1 MSKDVKKKGF
11 TLVELVVVLAIFGL
25 LASITGLGLYSWT
38 RYSINKENNENARTI
53 FLAAQESLTHMQAS
67 GTLNEFVDSFITED
81 NRTPVA
87 SISPEINPNLI
98 TRLYTIFY
106 TPGSLENRALSTNE
120 AVRKMLSPYLEGTDV
135 FNHTFAIEFDP
146 QDGVVYS
153 VFYSKKAD
161 SLSYEVPANSTNES
175 GIVGIAQR
183 DSASLNDRLVGYYV
197 ADLTD
202 IRPTQGPQII
212 VTEPVTPKPLLVN
225 KEELY
230 VHFDLGAEYQEFEKY
245 DYTIKLYS
253 PDSTSQPLVTLTIP
267 KAQVNNV
274 KNNNSKTIDAV
285 AKYNNK
291 REKEIKLKAELR
303 NNCFDVIL
311 DAIDI
316 QTISKCDILSVAN
329 GSVKNFEIKNKNQ
342 NGNGNNTDAF
352 VNFNGTYSIFNVF
365 QCLGSIDFDSIYCEV
380 EVKLNENQIIT
391 KRSEKAE
398 DIFFAS
404 RSLSESENKKIECEL
419 SYMRHIFNTVYFEAM
434 IENNSET
441 NGGQIKHFSF
451 LYKLIDDVKF
461 NNNLVYNSN
470 GNSVKSFPTIS
481 TLSGKSEFD
490 GMDNTISNLNIDSNV
505 YSVAFNLGIY
515 GVNKGYIHNLKLEDA
530 TLSSSLNNDSYGAG
544 LIVGKN
550 ENTISSVEVTL
561 TGNVNKNAGSI
572 SGINEGIIKNCIA
585 NGEITGDS
593 NIGGISGLNIG
604 VNNIWHQQN
613 KGIVS
618 ECTSSVYIY
627 AENLGSSNLGG
638 IVGKNEK
645 QALVE
650 KCEYISIRNLNT
662 VINSFETNPFS
673 CGESAGKEYLL
684 YGENIGG
691 IIGYNLTG
699 RVIHCNTIAEDS
711 DNNAYIL
718 GYKNIGGIIGRDDNK
733 VSSNQDYYINN
744 NKNSLN
750 IIGVQQLG
758 GIVGSLEGGQDD
770 NSSAHN
776 NITIAECINYGV
788 TVLVKEDEISNK
800 TLDAK
805 LAGGITSW
813 LGKNGEIKDCT
824 VAIDIND
831 DTKKKLLK
839 FSNGDYVGGITGQN
853 RGKIYTYNSNIEHTV
868 LVAGDDYVGG
878 LVGINEGASPDNADY
893 NDNRP
898 CEIKNQ
904 FITSGIVNGD
914 NYIGGMIGVNQK
926 DINIANSEIDGVVV
940 VGNNYVGGLIGWN
953 RRNLQSDNSP
963 VHDIISVTGV
973 DFVGGLIG
981 LNDDKTVYRQRVN
994 VTGGIEGN
1002 NYVGGLIGRNLG
1014 IIKLDSLQ
1022 NININKVS
1030 GSNYIGG
1037 IVGKN
1042 GDLSD
1047 EGPGSKNSIFSYILE
1062 YSITSSNVSGTGENI
1077 GGIAG
1082 YNYGKISTSGTGNNS
1097 VKVSGKQNIGGL
1109 VGYNCVNSIVD
1120 NQTVKN
1126 SLVNGT
1132 VENVGGLF
1140 GYNDGGI
1147 SFYNGS
1153 GSTNVVKVECD
1164 ANNVGGLA
1172 GYNDKNG
1179 SFVSA
1184 YLSNDSTIKGK
1195 DYVGWLAGYNAGKIH
1210 SNDKNN
1216 YSDYNNQIKNYVTVE
1231 GNKFIGG
1238 LVGLNESGYVNQRV
1252 TGGTVKGNDYV
1263 GGAYGCYKDKN
1274 NNITISTNIEGV
1286 TVNGNNIG
1294 GLTGCFDI
1302 GSGAVVNINS
1312 YALSNTL
1319 KGSNAGGTVSVIE
1332 KNNTL
1337 QVSTISNVQIE
1348 IESGNAGGI
1357 AAINYGTITNST
1369 IKDSILN
1376 YKNNSC
1382 NVGAIAAINEG
1393 IISNVISINNV
1404 LINSNSV
1411 SPLSEGVVASY
1422 AGRLVGING
1431 SIYKLNN
1438 NDIKIEQCKVVNLI
1452 NDGEI
1457 LKDLIG
1463 LNISGYVEN
1472 YYFESNDNNN
1482 ISAALNNNIGNT
1494 NGVTIEEPVKN
1505 GNKWNFSFN
1514 TVNDSDNKYLLKVY
1528 GLYAHNGIVEQNL
1541 LKESDYPNA
1550 GTVWIRNE
1558 NNYTYTL
1565 TLDSAENING
1575 FRIQVDH
1582 YNNNNNNNDNWNDL
1596 KYCAIAEKSYFFD
1609 VSLPDIDFN
1618 VVRSEDKNRFT
1629 VEFMP
1634 VSSPDKNY
1642 IQNYLLMYE
1651 LDNSGTLIE
1660 NIIDDNTTSVELD
1673 LSEHAGK
1680 KVKFSVIAKVV
1691 DGTSV
1696 YKNSDIIWSQE
1707 FDIGDTIQMSSLPE
1721 ENNSNE
1727 STASVIQETQKN
1739 NEEGENVN
1747 ETVTQE

>member
-1 MSKDVKKKGF
+1 MSKGVKKKGF

-67 GTLNEFVDSFITED
+67 GTLSEYSNLVVSDAD
-81 NRTPVA
+81 KTPTA
-87 SISPEINPNLI
+87 SISPEISENI
-98 TRLYTIFY
+98 SDRLYTIFY
-106 TPGSLENRALSTNE
+106 TPGSLEYRTLNTNE
-120 AVRKMLSPYLEGTDV
+120 LVRKMLSPYLEGTDV
-135 FNHTFAIEFDP
+135 FNHAFAIEFDP
-146 QDGVVYS
+146 RDGVVYS

-161 SLSYEVPANSTNES
+161 SLEYETDGNTKES
-175 GIVGIAQR
+175 GIVGIAKR
-183 DSASLNDRLVGYYV
+183 DSGTLKDRLLGYYV

-212 VTEPVTPKPLLVN
+212 VTEPLTPKPLLVN
-225 KEELY
+225 EEELY
-230 VHFDLGAEYQEFEKY
+230 VHFDLGADYQEFEKY
-245 DYTIKLYS
+245 DYEIKIYS
-253 PDSTSQPLVTLTIP
+253 PSDPEPIVTLNIP
-267 KAQVNNV
+267 NKEVYSI
-274 KNNNSKTIDAV
+274 KSGKSKTVSASAV
-285 AKYNNK
+285 YGDGKKNDI
-291 REKEIKLKAELR
+291 RLKAEIR
-303 NNCFDVIL
+303 KNCFDKNCFDVIL
-311 DAIDI
+311 DAVDI
-316 QTISKCDILSVAN
+316 QTLSKYEHLRLHDN
-329 GSVKNFEIKNKNQ
+329 GKIKIINGEKNNK
-342 NGNGNNTDAF
+342 TDF
-352 VNFNGTYSIFNVF
+352 SSFKDTYSIFNVF
-365 QCLGSIDFDSIYCEV
+365 QSNEIINFYSIYCDV
-380 EVKLNENQIIT
+380 SVRVVDT
-391 KRSEKAE
+391 KGTQSLINKTSGVE
-398 DIFFAS
+398 DIMYAG
-404 RSLSESENKKIECEL
+404 RTIDGNGNNKKMTIDIK
-419 SYMRHIFNTVYFEAM
+419 YMRHLFNIAYWEK
-434 IENNSET
+434 IKNNSD
-441 NGGQIKHFSF
+441 NKLNNSDNKLVINYNQKNDLDFS
-451 LYKLIDDVKF
+451 IAHI
-461 NNNLVYNSN
+461 YNSASNSDDNINTFIPIPVLYDNSSYEGN
-470 GNSVKSFPTIS
+470 GNKIQN
-481 TLSGKSEFD
+481 LKFD
-490 GMDNTISNLNIDSNV
+490 SKILGTMNVGIFGINRGSISNLNLN
-505 YSVAFNLGIY
+505 N
-515 GVNKGYIHNLKLEDA
+515 A
-530 TLSSSLNNDSYGAG
+530 TLNSEISNDDYGTG
-544 LIVGKN
+544 LIAGKN
-550 ENTISSVEVTL
+550 ENIISGIVVTL
-561 TGNVNKNAGSI
+561 TGNVNKNAGGI
-572 SGINEGIIKNCIA
+572 VGINEGTIDNCVA
-585 NGEITGDS
+585 NGEIAGDS
-593 NIGGISGLNIG
+593 NVGGISGLNIG
-604 VNNIWHQQN
+604 INNIWYQQN

-618 ECTSSVYIY
+618 ECNSSVYIY

-650 KCEYISIRNLNT
+650 KCEYISSRNLNK
-662 VINSFETNPFS
+662 VIDSFETNPFS

-684 YGENIGG
+684 YGENVGG
-691 IIGYNLTG
+691 IIGYNLSG
-699 RVIHCNTIAEDS
+699 RIINCKALAEYP
-711 DNNAYIL
+711 DNNGYIL

-770 NSSAHN
+770 KSSAHN

-788 TVLVKEDEISNK
+788 TVLVKEDEVSNK

-831 DTKKKLLK
+831 ANKTELLK
-839 FSNGDYVGGITGQN
+839 FSNGDYVGGITGLN

-878 LVGINEGASPDNADY
+878 LVGINEGASPDNTDY

-904 FITSGIVNGD
+904 LITSGIVNGD
-914 NYIGGMIGVNQK
+914 NYVGGMIGVNQK

-1002 NYVGGLIGRNLG
+1002 NYVGGLIGQNLG
-1014 IIKLDSLQ
+1014 IIELDSLQ
-1022 NININKVS
+1022 NININEVS

-1037 IVGKN
+1037 LVGKN

-1047 EGPGSKNSIFSYILE
+1047 EGSDSKNSIFSYILE

-1109 VGYNCVNSIVD
+1109 VGYNCVSSIVD

-1126 SLVNGT
+1126 SLVSGT

-1140 GYNDGGI
+1140 GYNDGAI
-1147 SFYNGS
+1147 SFYNDS

-1164 ANNVGGLA
+1164 ADNVGGLA

-1179 SFVSA
+1179 FFVST

-1195 DYVGWLAGYNAGKIH
+1195 DYVGWLAGYNAGNIY
-1210 SNDKNN
+1210 SADLNN
-1216 YSDYNNQIKNYVTVE
+1216 PTDYNKQISNIVNVE
-1231 GNKFIGG
+1231 GNKYVGG
-1238 LVGLNESGYVNQRV
+1238 LAGLNEIGNVCQKV
-1252 TGGTVKGNDYV
+1252 VGGTVTGNNYV

-1274 NNITISTNIEGV
+1274 NINITISTNIEDV
-1286 TVNGNNIG
+1286 TVKGNNIG

-1302 GSGAVVNINS
+1302 GSGVVVNIKS
-1312 YALSNTL
+1312 YALSSTL
-1319 KGSNAGGTVSVIE
+1319 KGSNAGGTVSVVE

-1369 IKDSILN
+1369 IKGSILT

-1393 IISNVISINNV
+1393 IISDVISINNV
-1404 LINSNSV
+1404 LINSDSV
-1411 SPLSEGVVASY
+1411 SPLSEGVVASN

-1438 NDIKIEQCKVVNLI
+1438 NNIKIEQCKVVNLI

-1463 LNISGYVEN
+1463 LNVSGYVEN
-1472 YYFESNDNNN
+1472 YHFESNDNNN

-1528 GLYAHNGIVEQNL
+1528 SLYAHNGIVEQSL
-1541 LKESDYPNA
+1541 LKESDYPTA
-1550 GTVWIRNE
+1550 GTEWIRND

-1582 YNNNNNNNDNWNDL
+1582 YYNNDNWNDL
-1596 KYCAIAEKSYFFD
+1596 KYCTITEKSYFFN
-1609 VSLPDIDFN
+1609 VSLPDVDYS
-1618 VVRSEDKNRFT
+1618 VVRSDDKEHFT
-1629 VEFMP
+1629 VGF
-1634 VSSPDKNY
+1634 SPIATPDNDYIKNY
-1642 IQNYLLMYE
+1642 SLVYKLNDSLYE
-1651 LDNSGTLIE
+1651 LDFDNGKT
-1660 NIIDDNTTSVELD
+1660 NIELD
-1673 LSEHAGK
+1673 LSEYTGK

-1691 DGTSV
+1691 DGDSV

-1707 FDIGDTIQMSSLPE
+1707 FDVGEVIQISSLQE

-1727 STASVIQETQKN
+1727 NIVPVIQETQIN
-1739 NEEGENVN
+1739 NEEGENEN